1 MWGNALAIKWGAAK
15 KAVTLKDGKGQ
26 GNNIAVFPTFRQG
39 ICAQLDLW
47 RSSPNYKNKR
57 FRDAIDIWDGHNNT
71 PSYIAYVKARVP
83 GITPDTVMDAAFWRG
98 PMAIP
103 FLKAQAGH
111 EAGRTYPAPEED
123 WEAARKR
130 VLSGVPTMDTVK
142 KAGTS
147 VATTAPTTV
156 ALHQSGFPIW
166 AAVAIAV
173 GVAVVGFLIWKYK
186 QRSSENPA
194 IHDVPHPELRA
205 PLPENTG
212 AIA

>member
-156 ALHQSGFPIW
+156 ALHQSNFPI
-166 AAVAIAV
+166 
-173 GVAVVGFLIWKYK
+173 
-186 QRSSENPA
+186 
-194 IHDVPHPELRA
+194 
-205 PLPENTG
+205 
-212 AIA
+212 